1 MNKLKKDN
9 VLNFPSKMTE
19 IEREVEAI
27 VFAAAEPLSIET
39 IETKISKNTDVLKIL
54 QKLQTFYTNRGIN
67 LVCISNK
74 WSFRTAQNLSS
85 LMSQQKTVEKK
96 LSKAA
101 IETLAI
107 IVYHQPVTR
116 AEIEEIRGV
125 AFGTNTLEILM
136 ELNWVKPQGRKDIPG
151 KPIQYGTTDDFLSH
165 FNLQKL
171 SDLPTVDELGT
182 AGLIDTSSVD
192 ASIFGTG
199 KFYKEKQEDNE
210 AEESVDAVD
219 TAKAELDTLVNNEAT
234 LSEEFKE
241 KTAVIFEAAV
251 KSKLSDEIDRLET
264 QYKEELAEEVSS
276 TKSELVEKVDSYLN
290 YVVENWIKENEIAIE
305 NGLRTEIAEGFMD
318 KLKDLFTESYI
329 QVPESKVDLVDE
341 LAEQVEELE
350 TKLNETTQKVIDQSG
365 EIEEMT
371 KDRIINES
379 ASDLADTQVEKL
391 KSLVNDLDFENEEK
405 FKEKVDTIKEA
416 HFSQE
421 TGSSDESPM
430 IEEDGHDEVMETSPN
445 MERYVST
452 LKKTVSK
459 N

>member
-27 VFAAAEPLSIET
+27 VFAAAEPISIET

-199 KFYKEKQEDNE
+199 KFYKEKQED
-210 AEESVDAVD
+210 
-219 TAKAELDTLVNNEAT
+219 K
-234 LSEEFKE
+234 
-241 KTAVIFEAAV
+241 
-251 KSKLSDEIDRLET
+251 
-264 QYKEELAEEVSS
+264 
-276 TKSELVEKVDSYLN
+276 
-290 YVVENWIKENEIAIE
+290 KENIYSDI
-305 NGLRTEIAEGFMD
+305 
-318 KLKDLFTESYI
+318 
-329 QVPESKVDLVDE
+329 DE
-341 LAEQVEELE
+341 M
-350 TKLNETTQKVIDQSG
+350 LN
-365 EIEEMT
+365 
-371 KDRIINES
+371 
-379 ASDLADTQVEKL
+379 
-391 KSLVNDLDFENEEK
+391 
-405 FKEKVDTIKEA
+405 
-416 HFSQE
+416 
-421 TGSSDESPM
+421 
-430 IEEDGHDEVMETSPN
+430 
-445 MERYVST
+445 ST
-452 LKKTVSK
+452 LKPESEE
-459 N
+459 